1 MNLNLALEIFEIT
14 SLVGQTESS
23 LKKIYYQKAGI
34 YHPDKGGSSDKFI
47 QLREAYSLLKKA
59 LKDPNGNYQETQ
71 SSSNSNY
78 DQNQGF
84 EAYKQ
89 AYQDLQKTTQHYEN
103 IFNAQIKTVNNTA
116 DYINNLVQTHRE
128 ESEKRRIVLEQQL
141 ANLEK
146 QNTQNWF
153 QYALNIKKISEQ
165 QYFDTYNQLIGTY
178 NEEFHQREE
187 EFNTNL
193 LEGYRQGNAHIID
206 LLNQF

>member
-71 SSSNSNY
+71 SSNNSSY